1 MKKILLRSGKS
12 QFEAVDVETTL
23 KNNLL
28 GTNSGNLVF
37 AHVAQKTLSVAGCQ
51 VVPYRYT
58 PSIKDASRVNEEMDV
73 FVIPLANA
81 FRPSFLPHL
90 RKITEFVKK
99 LRIPVVVLGV
109 GAQADLNYDTSE
121 LAAIDADVR
130 EFVSAILERS
140 ASIGVRGECTYEY
153 LRKLGFSSVDIIGC
167 PSMFL
172 RGGNLPLRE
181 RNASLAKDAKVAINI
196 SPYVQKMGD
205 IVMRNLT
212 VYGNLCYIPQN
223 NIDLQLMLWGETFEN
238 YCQYSKIPKHLSH
251 PVFRENKARFFVDPG
266 TWIEFLA
273 DYDFSFG
280 TRIHGNIV
288 AILAGTPCHVL
299 AHDSRTMELVRYF
312 EIPHT
317 RIDALPEKPIL
328 AGELYEMSDYTRM
341 QLGHKGRFEA
351 YSTFLK
357 KNNLPNIFLDENR
370 ADLEAYEAREKTLAL
385 PGPVIASETSDVK
398 TLALRMQWMHRDLDR
413 RMRRLEKA

>member
-1 MKKILLRSGKS
+1 
-12 QFEAVDVETTL
+12 
-23 KNNLL
+23 
-28 GTNSGNLVF
+28 
-37 AHVAQKTLSVAGCQ
+37 
-51 VVPYRYT
+51 
-58 PSIKDASRVNEEMDV
+58 
-73 FVIPLANA
+73 
-81 FRPSFLPHL
+81 
-90 RKITEFVKK
+90 
-99 LRIPVVVLGV
+99 
-109 GAQADLNYDTSE
+109 
-121 LAAIDADVR
+121 
-130 EFVSAILERS
+130 
-140 ASIGVRGECTYEY
+140 
-153 LRKLGFSSVDIIGC
+153 
-167 PSMFL
+167 
-172 RGGNLPLRE
+172 
-181 RNASLAKDAKVAINI
+181 
-196 SPYVQKMGD
+196 
-205 IVMRNLT
+205 
-212 VYGNLCYIPQN
+212 
-223 NIDLQLMLWGETFEN
+223 MLWGETFEN